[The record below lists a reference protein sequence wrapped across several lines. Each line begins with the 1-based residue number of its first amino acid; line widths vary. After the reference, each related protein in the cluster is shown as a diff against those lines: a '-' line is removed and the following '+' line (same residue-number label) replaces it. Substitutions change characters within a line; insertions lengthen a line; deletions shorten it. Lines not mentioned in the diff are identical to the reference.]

1 MNEVFKLIS
10 EGERLDQK
18 EMAQI
23 LGMSEEAVEEQLEQL
38 KKSGAFLGW
47 IPVLNPEEGSENAVR
62 GLIEVKLTPERGGG
76 FNRLAQRISRFE
88 EVIGDRTGFRN
99 PCSPRTHAL
108 EPENGALLDLP
119 SLEPWVLGCWI

>member
-1 MNEVFKLIS
+1 MFVVSSLDWENLRLDIATRAPHVSATMNEVFKLIS

-62 GLIEVKLTPERGGG
+62 GLIEVKLTPER
-76 FNRLAQRISRFE
+76 A
-88 EVIGDRTGFRN
+88 GDSIAWLSEFLDSKKW
-99 PCSPRTHAL
+99 SPA
-108 EPENGALLDLP
+108 
-119 SLEPWVLGCWI
+119 I